1 MRENVEEPKEETL
14 SLDQV
19 RIDIYMEKILLKLC
33 SEDGH
38 DLVLWIL

>member
-1 MRENVEEPKEETL
+1 MREKVEEPKEETL

-19 RIDIYMEKILLKLC
+19 RIDILLKLC

-38 DLVLWIL
+38 DLVLWIW